1 MEINGKRAFDLLN
14 RIGFIRLAGSEEE
27 LKAANILKAEIEA
40 AGAKAII
47 EEFPITDAVVE
58 KAELHVLEPYEK
70 TYKVTAYKRCKNT
83 EDDGLVRELVYV
95 EDMLPANLA
104 NVKDKIVLVNGG
116 VGIANYKK
124 LVKAGVAGFISFSGS
139 LLNREENED
148 LANKKMRDT
157 FEAVGIIPAVNLSAQ
172 DAFDMVLNH
181 ASKVKMV
188 VKNENTTLI
197 SHNVMTEIKGTE
209 YPDEIIS
216 FGAHYDSVEFSTG
229 VYDNGAGSVIEMELL
244 RHFIKNPPKRTL
256 KFMWYG
262 SEEIGLEGSKAWV
275 RMHEDELDKHIMM
288 VNIDV
293 AAPVLGHDGL
303 AIIGDMSFVN
313 YADGYMKTKGF
324 PVKVSQGI
332 YSSDSMPFSNK
343 GIPALNFTRFGAP
356 GSAFIHCRHDVI
368 KYLSADALDKTILY
382 AMDFCDSLV
391 NSVVFPCDRNMPKE
405 MVEEIDKYLCKKIF
419 EDAKKEK
426 EEAENKA
433 K

>member
-14 RIGFIRLAGSEEE
+14 KIGFIRLAGSDEEM
-27 LKAANILKAEIEA
+27 KAAQILKAEIESTGTEA
-40 AGAKAII
+40 VI
-47 EEFPITDAVVE
+47 EEFPITDAVIE
-58 KAELHVLEPYEK
+58 KAELHVLEPYQK
-70 TYKVTAYKRCKNT
+70 TYEVTAYKRCQNT
-83 EDDGLVRELVYV
+83 EEDGLVRELVYV
-95 EDMLPANLA
+95 ENMLPANLA

-124 LVKAGVAGFISFSGS
+124 LVKAGVAGFISMSGS
-139 LLNREENED
+139 LLNREENAD
-148 LANKKMRDT
+148 LGTRKMRDT
-157 FEAVGIIPAVNLSAQ
+157 FEAVGVIPAVNLRVS
-172 DAFDMVLNH
+172 DAFEMVQKG
-181 ASKVKMV
+181 ASKVKMI
-188 VKNENTTLI
+188 VKNENVNLI
-197 SHNVMTEIKGTE
+197 SHNVIAEIKGTE
-209 YPDEIIS
+209 HPEEVIS

-275 RMHEDELDKHIMM
+275 RMHEDELDSHIMM

-313 YADGYMKTKGF
+313 YADGYMKTKGY
-324 PVKVSQGI
+324 PVAVSQGI
-332 YSSDSMPFSNK
+332 YSSDSMPFANK

-368 KYLSADALDKTILY
+368 KYLSAEALDKTLLY
-382 AMDFCDSLV
+382 TIDFCDSLV
-391 NSVVFPCDRNMPKE
+391 NSVVFPCEKNMPKE
-405 MVEEIDKYLCKKIF
+405 MVEEIDKYLCKKVF
-419 EDAKKEK
+419 EDAKKESEK
-426 EEAENKA
+426 KNK
-433 K
+433 